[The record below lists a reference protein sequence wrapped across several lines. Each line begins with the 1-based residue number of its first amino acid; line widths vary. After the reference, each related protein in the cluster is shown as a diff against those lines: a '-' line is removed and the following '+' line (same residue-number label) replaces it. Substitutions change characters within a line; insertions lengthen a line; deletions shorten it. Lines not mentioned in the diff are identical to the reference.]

1 MTLKEIEIQRTNL
14 LEQIK
19 VMKFQE
25 RDMIEKILKKCIP
38 SFVDLSWYDDNLNYF
53 ELLIEDFSISEIL
66 ELDEELEN
74 WNFDFDAYDSQSKGR
89 HYDLPSISVRQLRK

>member
-1 MTLKEIEIQRTNL
+1 MTLKEIETQRTNL

-25 RDMIEKILKKCIP
+25 RDAIEKILKKCIP

-74 WNFDFDAYDSQSKGR
+74 WNFDFDAYDSDYIKIR
-89 HYDLPSISVRQLRK
+89 FNRIERINYART